1 MQISTLEEF
10 RNALE
15 ELPEEF
21 KEQIAQQFA
30 PSEEQVDSIAI
41 KMELIKFISELH
53 KHNQGVDWETNKIKP
68 KQIKVDQII
77 SDSDKLF
84 KFIIE

>member
-15 ELPEEF
+15 ELPAEF

-30 PSEEQVDSIAI
+30 PNEEQVDSIAI

>member
-53 KHNQGVDWETNKIKP
+53 KHTQGVDWETNKIKP